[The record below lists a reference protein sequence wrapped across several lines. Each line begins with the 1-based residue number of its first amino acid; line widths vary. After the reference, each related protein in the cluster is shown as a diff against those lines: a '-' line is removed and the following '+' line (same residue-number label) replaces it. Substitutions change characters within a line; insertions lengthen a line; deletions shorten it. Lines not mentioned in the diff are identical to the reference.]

1 MVTPVAVLFHAEE
14 VHVPPAD
21 DDDEIYV
28 VAFGVSP
35 QTAPPEGLCLQI
47 QRDEDEEVRDGPQ
60 TLTGPCLVLD
70 PGQRCHYQGVTDVR
84 VGPGSVLIGLTAEA
98 ARTLEVPD
106 DFAITYDPRTV
117 DEETLRAGL
126 ARALAPLPI
135 G

>member
-1 MVTPVAVLFHAEE
+1 LVTPVEVLFRAEE
-14 VHVPPAD
+14 VYVPPED
-21 DDDEIYV
+21 DADEIYV
-28 VAFGVSP
+28 VAFSVSP

-47 QRDEDEEVRDGPQ
+47 QRDEDEEVQDGPQ

-98 ARTLEVPD
+98 ARALEVPD
-106 DFAITYDPRTV
+106 EFAITYAPQTI
-117 DEETLRAGL
+117 DEETLRAAL
-126 ARALAPLPI
+126 TRALTPLHV